1 MQKCFKFYR
10 FARAER
16 AISNMKIVPNF
27 LVANPMGLV
36 RSGSFPSGQC
46 TATNDPRFG
55 AIFCLLLGL
64 RLLFFACQFAFRF
77 ALAHSTSLHC
87 QAVPSSNGA
96 LSWQLQASVWGFL
109 CVTVLFW
116 KCSEMHFRST
126 TLCTESPALQLLRAG
141 GGVDDDHFLFYCHF
155 KFMQKWIV
163 NICASDSAH

>member
-27 LVANPMGLV
+27 LVANPLG
-36 RSGSFPSGQC
+36 RFSSGQC
-46 TATNDPRFG
+46 TAANDPRFG
-55 AIFCLLLGL
+55 AIFCVLLGL

-77 ALAHSTSLHC
+77 ALAHSTSLGAGPYRAAMVLYRGNC
-87 QAVPSSNGA
+87 KLPSG
-96 LSWQLQASVWGFL
+96 VFL

-126 TLCTESPALQLLRAG
+126 TLCTESPALPLLRAG
-141 GGVDDDHFLFYCHF
+141 GGVDDDHFHFYCHF

-163 NICASDSAH
+163 NICASDSAQ